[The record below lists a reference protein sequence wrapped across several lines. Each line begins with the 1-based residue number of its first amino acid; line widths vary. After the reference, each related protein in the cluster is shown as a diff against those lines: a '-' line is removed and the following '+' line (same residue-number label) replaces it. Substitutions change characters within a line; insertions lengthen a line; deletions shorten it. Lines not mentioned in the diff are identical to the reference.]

1 MELIHILSK
10 YWQII
15 GGIMTI
21 LGPIT
26 YFIHSYYE
34 RRILT
39 NKLDK
44 FFTLF
49 TIFLVNMLTYSLF
62 TYLLFVQAYYDSD
75 WNLFNFNSYSMV
87 LLGISVFLL
96 FISLM
101 VEMLYQSKLR
111 IGFTLMKVS
120 NISGLLIK
128 QKIIDSQRVL
138 KYQILDDSLEEKNII
153 KFYRKKYREIGIP
166 ITEEYI
172 ENNYFISDSIY
183 RLKNISVFNKK
194 ISLLVI
200 DVVRWFLT
208 LLIGIVGLII
218 MPIFELNSAW
228 IFGFL
233 ILMAVITMIKNIGC
247 MKAINI
253 SNEKLLNEE
262 YKNWCD

>member
-1 MELIHILSK
+1 
-10 YWQII
+10 
-15 GGIMTI
+15 
-21 LGPIT
+21 
-26 YFIHSYYE
+26 
-34 RRILT
+34 
-39 NKLDK
+39 
-44 FFTLF
+44 
-49 TIFLVNMLTYSLF
+49 
-62 TYLLFVQAYYDSD
+62 
-75 WNLFNFNSYSMV
+75 
-87 LLGISVFLL
+87 
-96 FISLM
+96 LM

-138 KYQILDDSLEEKNII
+138 KYQILDDSLRRKNII

-172 ENNYFISDSIY
+172 ENNYFISDGVY

-208 LLIGIVGLII
+208 LLIGIVGPII
-218 MPIFELNSAW
+218 MLIFELNSAW
-228 IFGFL
+228 IFCLF
-233 ILMAVITMIKNIGC
+233 IFMTDIIMINNIRC
-247 MKAINI
+247 MKTINI
-253 SNEKLLNEE
+253 SNEKLLYEE